1 LKVKIYNL
9 LNYKKHK
16 YRQKSVVEKWYI
28 LTNLSSTEKI
38 KRIYSNPMSVHGKNH
53 NPETIAILWVGVA
66 KFHTEKVWENQI
78 IASIVRSNY

>member
-1 LKVKIYNL
+1 
-9 LNYKKHK
+9 
-16 YRQKSVVEKWYI
+16 
-28 LTNLSSTEKI
+28 
-38 KRIYSNPMSVHGKNH
+38 MSVHGKNH